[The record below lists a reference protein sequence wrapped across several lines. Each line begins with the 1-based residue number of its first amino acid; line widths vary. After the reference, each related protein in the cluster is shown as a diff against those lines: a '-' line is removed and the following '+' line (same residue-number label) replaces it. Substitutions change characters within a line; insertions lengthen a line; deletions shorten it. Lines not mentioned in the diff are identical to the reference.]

1 VVLAMLVV
9 PSVRQRTVM
18 RQRTT
23 MRQAR
28 RDAGPETGTFHDRE
42 GFTTPGSIKSF
53 AIMETSL

>member
-9 PSVRQRTVM
+9 PSVRQRTV
-18 RQRTT
+18 